1 MKSIDQIKNKLAN
14 LNELD
19 QKKARELSNDFENFT
34 KNKEISSEGLKNL
47 FNIQTQLQT
56 FIEQYSNRLIALL
69 RQHHMLD

>member
-1 MKSIDQIKNKLAN
+1 MKSINQIKNKLAN

-19 QKKARELSNDFENFT
+19 QKKARELSKDFENFT

>member
-19 QKKARELSNDFENFT
+19 QKKARELSKDFENFT
-34 KNKEISSEGLKNL
+34 KNKEISSDGLKNL

>member
-1 MKSIDQIKNKLAN
+1 MKSINQIKNKLAN

-19 QKKARELSNDFENFT
+19 QKKARELSKDFENFT
-34 KNKEISSEGLKNL
+34 KNKEISSDGLKNL